1 MMIRTAVVSC
11 LTYCLFVPLAQGQ
24 VVVNEVSASNYSD
37 QADSFGEYEDWIEL
51 FNTTGTPVDLSGW
64 YLSDSQANNT
74 KWPFPAGA
82 SIPGNGHLL
91 VYCSG
96 RNTNVGGAYHTNFKL
111 NQTAQER
118 AVLSDPAATIISEFQ
133 LLDRTQ
139 TNHSRG
145 RVTDGAGTWG
155 LFLDPTPGATN
166 TSASA
171 EYAPTPVFSV
181 PSGVQGGP
189 VSVALTAAGPGL
201 TIRYTLDGTVP
212 TAASTAYAAPI
223 NVATT
228 TVVRACT
235 FSSDAAVP
243 PSAVETNTYF
253 IGTNHTIAIL
263 SIAGDQLPTLL
274 GGTQIEPVGSFEYFG
289 PNGQLRDEA
298 SGDFN
303 EHGNDSWAYD
313 QRGFDYVTRDEFG
326 DNDGIHYPIFRTK
339 TRDKYQRLI
348 IKAAANDNYPF
359 ETGGAHIRDAFVHAL
374 SQTGE
379 LHVDERSYEPC
390 VLYMNGQYWGVYE
403 IREKV
408 DDPDFTDEYYDQPE
422 DQLYFLKTWG
432 GTWSEY
438 GGAPAQ
444 ADWDALVAYVAA
456 NDMGN
461 SAAFTYVDGQL
472 NWKSLVDYIVLNSQV
487 VCMDW
492 LNWNTAWWRGL
503 NPAGDGRRWRYA
515 LWDNDA
521 TFGHYVN
528 FTGIPDESPAA
539 DPCNVE
545 DLPNPGGQGHI
556 PVITKILAEN
566 QAAHDYYV
574 NRYIDLNNTTFQ
586 CGSMLG
592 LLDSLIANIEP
603 EMPGQIARWG
613 GNMAEWQANVQ
624 DLRDFISDR
633 CIEITTGLQDCYDV
647 TGPYDVV
654 FNVDPPLTGRIQINS
669 LTPATYPFSG
679 VYYGGI
685 ATTLAPIPEPGQSFS
700 YWEVFSSNSILPT
713 TTDSLVTIDILS
725 ADSIV
730 AHFQPPI
737 RHDIVLDVFPPG
749 AASINFHGT
758 TYSDLPTTVSLPE
771 NAEAIFYAIPALY
784 YDFQHWTVASNAYLP
799 DDSTMI
805 ALQAFFVM
813 PDTIVAHL
821 VPQEYA
827 FYVPNSFTPNADG
840 INDMF
845 QPMGRVIDL
854 ESYDLQIFDRW
865 GESIYASKDPTEGWD
880 GSIGGKTVPEGVY
893 VYRAYAIDAIK
904 KDVYEIF
911 GHVTLFR

>member
-1 MMIRTAVVSC
+1 
-11 LTYCLFVPLAQGQ
+11 
-24 VVVNEVSASNYSD
+24 
-37 QADSFGEYEDWIEL
+37 
-51 FNTTGTPVDLSGW
+51 
-64 YLSDSQANNT
+64 
-74 KWPFPAGA
+74 
-82 SIPGNGHLL
+82 
-91 VYCSG
+91 
-96 RNTNVGGAYHTNFKL
+96 
-111 NQTAQER
+111 
-118 AVLSDPAATIISEFQ
+118 
-133 LLDRTQ
+133 
-139 TNHSRG
+139 
-145 RVTDGAGTWG
+145 
-155 LFLDPTPGATN
+155 
-166 TSASA
+166 
-171 EYAPTPVFSV
+171 
-181 PSGVQGGP
+181 
-189 VSVALTAAGPGL
+189 
-201 TIRYTLDGTVP
+201 
-212 TAASTAYAAPI
+212 
-223 NVATT
+223 
-228 TVVRACT
+228 
-235 FSSDAAVP
+235 
-243 PSAVETNTYF
+243 
-253 IGTNHTIAIL
+253 
-263 SIAGDQLPTLL
+263 
-274 GGTQIEPVGSFEYFG
+274 
-289 PNGQLRDEA
+289 
-298 SGDFN
+298 
-303 EHGNDSWAYD
+303 
-313 QRGFDYVTRDEFG
+313 
-326 DNDGIHYPIFRTK
+326 
-339 TRDKYQRLI
+339 
-348 IKAAANDNYPF
+348 
-359 ETGGAHIRDAFVHAL
+359 
-374 SQTGE
+374 
-379 LHVDERSYEPC
+379 
-390 VLYMNGQYWGVYE
+390 
-403 IREKV
+403 
-408 DDPDFTDEYYDQPE
+408 
-422 DQLYFLKTWG
+422 
-432 GTWSEY
+432 
-438 GGAPAQ
+438 
-444 ADWDALVAYVAA
+444 
-456 NDMGN
+456 
-461 SAAFTYVDGQL
+461 
-472 NWKSLVDYIVLNSQV
+472 
-487 VCMDW
+487 
-492 LNWNTAWWRGL
+492 
-503 NPAGDGRRWRYA
+503 
-515 LWDNDA
+515 
-521 TFGHYVN
+521 
-528 FTGIPDESPAA
+528 
-539 DPCNVE
+539 
-545 DLPNPGGQGHI
+545 
-556 PVITKILAEN
+556 
-566 QAAHDYYV
+566 
-574 NRYIDLNNTTFQ
+574 
-586 CGSMLG
+586 MLG

-713 TTDSLVTIDILS
+713 TTDSLVTIDILA

-805 ALQAFFVM
+805 ALQTFFVM

-880 GSIGGKTVPEGVY
+880 GSIGGRTVPEGVY